1 MRRLRIEWGVPAPID
16 DNLPVAKNLGNI
28 AQRQRARSGLPV
40 PSRFQT
46 PALNLGLLPCLI
58 PGPATPPAPIREIY
72 GNHQQ
77 LLVDSG
83 DTLWLV
89 LLPADLRVG
98 LRISFV
104 CKELQASQS

>member
-1 MRRLRIEWGVPAPID
+1 M
-16 DNLPVAKNLGNI
+16 
-28 AQRQRARSGLPV
+28 S
-40 PSRFQT
+40 
-46 PALNLGLLPCLI
+46 
-58 PGPATPPAPIREIY
+58 EIY

-89 LLPADLRVG
+89 LLAADFAGSG

-104 CKELQASQS
+104 CKELQASQGQVAGNPQKTITPLKFRSV